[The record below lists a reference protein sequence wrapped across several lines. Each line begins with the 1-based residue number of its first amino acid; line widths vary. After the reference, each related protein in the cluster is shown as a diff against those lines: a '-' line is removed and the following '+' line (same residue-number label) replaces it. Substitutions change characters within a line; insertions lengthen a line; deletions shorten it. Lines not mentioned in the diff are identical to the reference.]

1 MTQARHAGL
10 PLAGVLAG
18 VALALAGCDKTIEAP
33 GDRGVCWHM
42 ATTAQGKV
50 RFNMLAQNQPDL
62 EHCAGQ
68 LDQMRL
74 RFMGLG
80 STQVNVVGAFQGQF
94 LFAGPQGVYTAPSLN
109 GYRYLLMVHSG
120 DGRLVTPGSMPIQ

>member
-1 MTQARHAGL
+1 MTKTRRRRL
-10 PLAGVLAG
+10 SVTVTLAAALSLA
-18 VALALAGCDKTIEAP
+18 ACDKTIDAP
-33 GDRGVCWHM
+33 GARGVCWHM
-42 ATTAQGKV
+42 ATAAKGQV
-50 RFNMLAQNQPDL
+50 RFNALAQNQPDL
-62 EHCAGQ
+62 EHCAAQ

-80 STQVNVVGAFQGQF
+80 STQQDVVGAFQGQF

-120 DGRLVTPGSMPIQ
+120 DGRLVTPSSMPTQ